1 MTTNRA
7 MHVRKHAVLSRE
19 VANGNYWDLILESN
33 DVSLGHLFELGS
45 RDTYTKIGEDCDEES
60 KNDRKEERERKKGT
74 KKGNKAKATT
84 NVMCI
89 ALSLCIVI

>member
-19 VANGNYWDLILESN
+19 VANGNYWDLILEGN

-45 RDTYTKIGEDCDEES
+45 RDTYTKIGE
-60 KNDRKEERERKKGT
+60 N
-74 KKGNKAKATT
+74 
-84 NVMCI
+84 
-89 ALSLCIVI
+89 

>member
-7 MHVRKHAVLSRE
+7 MHVRKHAVFSRE
-19 VANGNYWDLILESN
+19 VANRNYWDLILEGN

-45 RDTYTKIGEDCDEES
+45 RDTYTKIGEDYDEES
-60 KNDRKEERERKKGT
+60 KDNRKEERERKEGT